1 MSKYRAT
8 SMGLALAALVL
19 AVHYQPLVK
28 GPDARIS
35 AAEALLR
42 WESPELEAAVS
53 ARPAGNREAVR
64 DFLANQQVQ
73 SVANRMGVNTRE
85 LSAGVATLDQAALDR
100 ITQQSGVG
108 DLAGGDQKIV
118 ISTTVI
124 IIALLIIIL
133 LVK

>member
-19 AVHYQPLVK
+19 AVPAYAQ
-28 GPDARIS
+28 GRS
-35 AAEALLR
+35 AV
-42 WESPELEAAVS
+42 STTELDAAV
-53 ARPAGNREAVR
+53 ATRPAGNRETVR
-64 DFLANQQVQ
+64 NFLANEQVQ
-73 SVANRMGVNTRE
+73 GVATRMGVSAKE
-85 LSAGVATLDQAALDR
+85 LSAGVATLDQSTVDR
-100 ITQQSGVG
+100 IAQQDGVA

-118 ISTTVI
+118 ISATVV

>member
-19 AVHYQPLVK
+19 AVPAYAQ
-28 GPDARIS
+28 GRS
-35 AAEALLR
+35 AV
-42 WESPELEAAVS
+42 STTELDAAV
-53 ARPAGNREAVR
+53 ATRPAGNRETVR
-64 DFLANQQVQ
+64 NFLANPQVQ
-73 SVANRMGVNTRE
+73 SAATRMGVSATE
-85 LSAGVATLDQAALDR
+85 LSAGVASLDQSTVDR
-100 ITQQSGVG
+100 IAQQNGVA

-118 ISTTVI
+118 ISATVV

>member
-19 AVHYQPLVK
+19 AVPAYAQ
-28 GPDARIS
+28 GRS
-35 AAEALLR
+35 AVTSA
-42 WESPELEAAVS
+42 ELEAAVT
-53 ARPAGNREAVR
+53 ARPAGNRDAVR

-73 SVANRMGVNTRE
+73 SVANRMGVSTRE
-85 LSAGVATLDQAALDR
+85 LSAGVATLDQAAVDR
-100 ITQQSGVG
+100 IAQQSGVA
-108 DLAGGDQKIV
+108 DLAGGDEKIV
-118 ISTTVI
+118 ISATVV